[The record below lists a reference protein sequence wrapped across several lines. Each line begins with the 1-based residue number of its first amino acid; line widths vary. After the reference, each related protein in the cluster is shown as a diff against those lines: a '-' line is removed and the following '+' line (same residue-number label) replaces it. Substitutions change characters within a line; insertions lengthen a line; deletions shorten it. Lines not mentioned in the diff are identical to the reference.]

1 MSIITR
7 LGRLARWWRERCLSD
22 LINKR
27 EGETMSIRAY
37 LCSQD
42 ARPRALV
49 DEYGDDVVMDAV
61 VEYRKLSI
69 GLDANNLGPDI
80 FGDPD
85 RIAELESDLEEAESA
100 REAAETAEDSEARR
114 ADRAEKEMAALRA
127 STAQA
132 VRA

>member
-42 ARPRALV
+42 AR
-49 DEYGDDVVMDAV
+49 
-61 VEYRKLSI
+61 
-69 GLDANNLGPDI
+69 LG
-80 FGDPD
+80 
-85 RIAELESDLEEAESA
+85 RWW
-100 REAAETAEDSEARR
+100 
-114 ADRAEKEMAALRA
+114 M
-127 STAQA
+127 STGMTS
-132 VRA
+132 